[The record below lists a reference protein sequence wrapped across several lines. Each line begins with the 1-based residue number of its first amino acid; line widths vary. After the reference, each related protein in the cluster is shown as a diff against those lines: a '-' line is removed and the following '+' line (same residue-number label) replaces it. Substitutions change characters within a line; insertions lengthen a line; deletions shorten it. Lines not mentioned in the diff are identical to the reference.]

1 MYKLMIVD
9 DEFLSRF
16 VVKSLIQKKFKNI
29 EIVAEPENGRQAIE
43 YSLRCKPDIIIMDIK
58 MPGLNGIEASR
69 VILNE
74 FPDTKILILT
84 AYDNFN
90 YVKEALDLGIKG
102 FLLKPINEE
111 EVIQS
116 IQKLINEMQKQK
128 RHSDQD
134 DTMEEKMRTVRPLIE
149 NELVSAF
156 ITGEV
161 DDKKIESY
169 RELLKENDFNSGFF
183 MLITPAYHYLR
194 KVDREISFK
203 GIREKIFEA
212 VSNHPLVLN
221 KCLFGNKMGSTI
233 VVFHTMK
240 KDHSDI
246 VLIREVL
253 AIGNEL
259 TKRIQTLAKI
269 DTAIGIG
276 NVYGGFGNLC
286 KSYHEAN
293 LALKRA
299 LKTGGVVHYN
309 KIQADTIPY
318 ANIEYP
324 MEFETLIVE
333 QLKLGKTESAKETA
347 CEFIY
352 HVMSNNGNIEVV
364 KESLSVFITV
374 LKRTVVNSGTT
385 FNQYCKSNM
394 VMELG
399 NLKEQEEIA
408 VWSKRCMFNLIE
420 HIQNKDD
427 ITSKLIGRVIDY
439 INKHFSNEIT
449 LNQIADEV
457 GLSPQY
463 LSKIF
468 KENYGTNFIDYITK
482 KRIEHAEE
490 LLVSSGKSIKEI
502 SGLVG
507 YEDPNYFS
515 RIFKKDT
522 GCTPRQFRLQKAM
535 GESG

>member
-16 VVKSLIQKKFKNI
+16 VIKSLIQKKFKNI
-29 EIVAEPENGRQAIE
+29 EVVAEPENGRQAIE
-43 YSLRCKPDIIIMDIK
+43 YSLKYKPDIIIMDIK
-58 MPGLNGIEASR
+58 MPGINGIEASR

-74 FPDTKILILT
+74 FSHTKILILT

-111 EVIQS
+111 EVIFS
-116 IQKLINEMQKQK
+116 IRKLIKEIQKQEH
-128 RHSDQD
+128 RSDQD
-134 DTMEEKMRTVRPLIE
+134 EYMEEKMRAVRPLIE

-161 DDKKIESY
+161 DDEKIERY
-169 RELLKENDFNSGFF
+169 KGLIKENDIHSGFF
-183 MLITPAYHYLR
+183 MLITPAYDDLR
-194 KVDREISFK
+194 KAGREISFK
-203 GIREKIFEA
+203 KIGEKIYEA
-212 VSNHPLVLN
+212 VSNHPFMLN
-221 KCLFGNKMGSTI
+221 KCLFGSRMGSTI
-233 VVFHTMK
+233 TVFHTMK
-240 KDHSDI
+240 KESSDNAQT
-246 VLIREVL
+246 RDVL
-253 AIGNEL
+253 AIGLEL
-259 TKRIQTLAKI
+259 INRIKTIAKV

-276 NVYGGFGNLC
+276 NIYAGFENLC
-286 KSYHEAN
+286 HSYNEAN

-309 KIQADTIPY
+309 RIQADSIPP
-318 ANIEYP
+318 AGMEYP
-324 MEFETLIVE
+324 MELETLIVE
-333 QLKLGKTESAKETA
+333 QLKLGKVDAAKETA
-347 CEFIY
+347 CEFIC
-352 HVMSNNGNIEVV
+352 HVMNNSDNIEVI
-364 KESLSVFITV
+364 KESLSMLITV
-374 LKRTVVNSGTT
+374 LKRTVTNSGTT
-385 FNQYCKSNM
+385 FNPYCQSNM
-394 VMELG
+394 VVELG
-399 NLKEQEEIA
+399 SLKEHHEIA
-408 VWSKRCMFNLIE
+408 IWSKRCIFNLIG
-420 HIQNKDD
+420 HMQSKDD
-427 ITSKLIGRVIDY
+427 VTSKLIGRVIDY
-439 INKHFSNEIT
+439 INRNFSNEIT

-468 KENYGTNFIDYITK
+468 KENYGINFIDYITR
-482 KRIEHAEE
+482 KRLEHAEE
-490 LLVSSGKSIKEI
+490 LLISSSKSIREI